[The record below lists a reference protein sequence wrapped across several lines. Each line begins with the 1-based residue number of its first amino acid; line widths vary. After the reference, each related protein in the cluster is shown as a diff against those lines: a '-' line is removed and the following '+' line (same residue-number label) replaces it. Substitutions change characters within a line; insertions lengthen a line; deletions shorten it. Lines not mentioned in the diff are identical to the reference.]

1 MCSIH
6 IDGKGDTEEF
16 RSRFR
21 DVENRLQNTGY
32 QVGIRKKKKEGFLTF
47 KRSEVER
54 DGVNAVLLHNGKFC
68 NKRI

>member
-1 MCSIH
+1 VAFVFKVVCSIH

-32 QVGIRKKKKEGFLTF
+32 QVGIRKKKRKVFSHLKEV
-47 KRSEVER
+47 RSRETE
-54 DGVNAVLLHNGKFC
+54 
-68 NKRI
+68 